1 MATKEELKQIFVTGA
16 IPKQKDFHDLIDV
29 AGKQGPKGDQGP
41 AGPQGETGAKGA
53 KGDPGAKGDKGDP
66 GADGAQGPKGDTG
79 AKGAKGDPGADGFGT
94 EAQYNDIIARLEA
107 LENPAE

>member
-53 KGDPGAKGDKGDP
+53 KGDPGA
-66 GADGAQGPKGDTG
+66 QGPKGDTG